1 MNQIKAILWDIDGV
15 IIPTKKYASDI
26 AIESF
31 NLSASKVKFFFDNIW
46 SSCLINECRLE
57 DCLNIM
63 LEGSDFE
70 KKELEYIDFWF
81 KTESRIDYEL
91 LNFIQKVSPSVMQV
105 IASNQ
110 EMQRTLYLWNQ
121 LCLKDNFDYIFTS
134 SILGIAK
141 PHKEYFFKILH
152 ELNLKKENIIFID
165 NDKNNILAAKNV
177 GIKSILYQSIKDLDE
192 LKTLFI

>member
-91 LNFIQKVSPSVMQV
+91 LNFIQKPSLVCD
-105 IASNQ
+105 IFSLRIFCPFRHPASAPI
-110 EMQRTLYLWNQ
+110 EETR
-121 LCLKDNFDYIFTS
+121 
-134 SILGIAK
+134 
-141 PHKEYFFKILH
+141 
-152 ELNLKKENIIFID
+152 
-165 NDKNNILAAKNV
+165 
-177 GIKSILYQSIKDLDE
+177 
-192 LKTLFI
+192 